1 MSGSVPGHI
10 FREYDIRGV
19 ADRDLSDAI
28 AHGIGRAFGAMLA
41 EGSGGSGN
49 DLLRVAVGRDCRL
62 SSPRLFAAL
71 VKGLIESGMHV
82 IEIGEGPTPMLYFA
96 AHHLGT
102 DGAIMITGSHNPGDE
117 NGFKMMRGKASFFG
131 PDIQALKARIEKGDF
146 GPQKEGEGRHEKTD
160 VQDAYVEEMKKRFDF
175 SKAKGLSFVVDA
187 GNGAGGPLAIRTMK
201 ALGLAPEP
209 LFCEMDGRFP
219 NHHPD
224 PTVLKNI
231 ETLIE
236 RVRASKARV
245 GIAYDGDA
253 DRLGAVDENGDVIW
267 GDKLMILFS
276 RALLKERA
284 GASIIGEVKCS
295 QTLYD
300 DIAKHGGDPIVWKTG
315 HSLIK
320 TKMKET
326 GALLAGEMSGHLFFA
341 DRYFGYDDAIY
352 ASLRLLEILSND
364 PRPLSE
370 MLADVPKTFTTPEL
384 RVDCPDAIKFQV
396 VAAVTKHFK
405 AAGNEVLDID
415 GARISFGA
423 NEEPAAGAGAGAG
436 PGKAAPP
443 KWGLVRASNTGPIL
457 VMRFEAG
464 SAEELDAIQKQVE
477 AVVAEERAKLAS

>member
-1 MSGSVPGHI
+1 MSAAFPGHV

-19 ADRDLSDAI
+19 ADRDLHDTL
-28 AHGIGRAFGAMLA
+28 AHGIGRGFGAMLA
-41 EGSGGSGN
+41 EQRSGEAP
-49 DLLRVAVGRDCRL
+49 LRVAVARDCRL

-71 VKGLIESGMHV
+71 VKGLVEAGMHV
-82 IEIGEGPTPMLYFA
+82 VDVGVGPTPMLYFA

-102 DGAIMITGSHNPGDE
+102 DGAVMITGSHNPGDE

-131 PDIQALKARIEKGDF
+131 PDIQTLRGRIERGEL
-146 GPQKEGEGRHEKTD
+146 GPSREGRVEETC
-160 VQDAYVEEMKKRFDF
+160 VEDAYVAELQKRFDF
-175 SKAKGLSFVVDA
+175 SKSPKLAFVVDA
-187 GNGAGGPLAIRTMK
+187 GNGAGGPLALKTMQ
-201 ALGLAPEP
+201 ALGLEPDP

-224 PTVLKNI
+224 PTVLENI
-231 ETLIE
+231 ATLVD
-236 RVRASKARV
+236 RVKATKARV
-245 GIAYDGDA
+245 GLAYDGDA

-276 RALLKERA
+276 RALLAERA
-284 GASIIGEVKCS
+284 GATILGEVKCS

-300 DIAKHGGDPIVWKTG
+300 DIAKHGGNPVVWKTG

-341 DRYFGYDDAIY
+341 DRYFGYDDALY
-352 ASLRLLEILSND
+352 ASLRLLEILAND
-364 PRPLSE
+364 PRPLSA

-396 VAAVTKHFK
+396 VAAVTRHFK
-405 AAGNEVLDID
+405 AAGNDVLDID
-415 GARISFGA
+415 GARISFASATASGGA
-423 NEEPAAGAGAGAG
+423 E
-436 PGKAAPP
+436 PP
-443 KWGLVRASNTGPIL
+443 KWGLVRASNTGPVL

-464 SAEELDAIQKQVE
+464 TAEELDAIRREVE
-477 AVVAEERAKLAS
+477 GVVAEERAKLAS

>member
-1 MSGSVPGHI
+1 MSVAVPGHI

-19 ADRDLSDAI
+19 ADRDLTDDVVHA
-28 AHGIGRAFGAMLA
+28 IGRAFGATLIEGA
-41 EGSGGSGN
+41 EGGAKP
-49 DLLRVAVGRDCRL
+49 LRVVVGRDCRL

-71 VKGLIESGMHV
+71 VRGLREAGTDV
-82 IEIGEGPTPMLYFA
+82 IEIGVGPTPMLYFA

-102 DGAIMITGSHNPGDE
+102 DGAVMITGSHNPGDE

-131 PDIQALKARIEKGDF
+131 PEIQKLEARIASGDLPTRQEGKLEKV
-146 GPQKEGEGRHEKTD
+146 D
-160 VQDAYVEEMKKRFDF
+160 VEDAYVAAMKERFDF
-175 SKAKGLSFVVDA
+175 GGAKGLSFVVDA
-187 GNGAGGPLAIRTMK
+187 GNGAGGPLALKTMK
-201 ALGLAPEP
+201 VLGLEPDP
-209 LFCEMDGRFP
+209 LFCDMDGRFP

-224 PTVLKNI
+224 PTVLKNL
-231 ETLIE
+231 EVLVQ
-236 RVRASKARV
+236 RVRATKARV

-253 DRLGAVDENGDVIW
+253 DRLGAIDERGEVVW

-276 RALLKERA
+276 RAVLADRP
-284 GASIIGEVKCS
+284 GATVLGEVKCS

-300 DIAKHGGDPIVWKTG
+300 DIAKHGGKPVVWKTG

-326 GALLAGEMSGHLFFA
+326 GALLAGEMSGHIFFA

-352 ASLRLLEILSND
+352 ASLRLLEILAKD
-364 PRPLSE
+364 ARPLSE

-396 VAAVTKHFK
+396 VAAVTKRFK
-405 AAGNEVLDID
+405 EGGHAVLDID
-415 GARISFGA
+415 GARISFGDG
-423 NEEPAAGAGAGAG
+423 GAG
-436 PGKAAPP
+436 APP

-464 SAEELDAIQKQVE
+464 SPEELDAIRRQVE
-477 AVVAEERAKLAS
+477 AAVAEERAKLAG